1 MTSCY
6 SDTCPSHPSL
16 HISCH
21 ATCFCSPRLPKAA
34 QRRGARARA
43 ADASAF
49 GSVEEV
55 KGDAEQRCPDGN
67 ERVYSWHRQVQAC
80 MPAELKGWRSTAR
93 ATSRRRPLKNK
104 KTTCTSRG
112 AGKKLYKRLTLT
124 AGPIV
129 QAGAKRA
136 SLTIVPPR
144 LCGRERQ
151 LALQQSSSTVI
162 CPILPRGKRPNHSH
176 WTVRRAGRGVRL
188 ARHGRAHAPRGAC
201 YLLMP
206 MISFS
211 MLYAS
216 VITAAEEIRRMWCV
230 RKETGRGVGV
240 KKALRV
246 TCAAYAAALRR
257 TRRPPTPRS
266 LAAPASSR
274 SAPAST
280 RSRSAQRSSS
290 R

>member
-80 MPAELKGWRSTAR
+80 MPAELKAR
-93 ATSRRRPLKNK
+93 ARRAEAPAEKDYLLGIPTSRLPR
-104 KTTCTSRG
+104 RG
-112 AGKKLYKRLTLT
+112 AGKTLQTAYLNSPPHRAGRRQARLAL
-124 AGPIV
+124 
-129 QAGAKRA
+129 
-136 SLTIVPPR
+136 PPR

-162 CPILPRGKRPNHSH
+162 CPTLPRGKRPNHSH
-176 WTVRRAGRGVRL
+176 
-188 ARHGRAHAPRGAC
+188 
-201 YLLMP
+201 
-206 MISFS
+206 
-211 MLYAS
+211 
-216 VITAAEEIRRMWCV
+216 
-230 RKETGRGVGV
+230 
-240 KKALRV
+240 
-246 TCAAYAAALRR
+246 
-257 TRRPPTPRS
+257 
-266 LAAPASSR
+266 
-274 SAPAST
+274 
-280 RSRSAQRSSS
+280 
-290 R
+290 